1 MSSTGTIKRS
11 RKRRASESA
20 YGLLLVTKNVVMAL
34 LALFVLV
41 AGVWYSWATAK
52 PAMFTK
58 NLERGT
64 ITVAACDD
72 DWCTGTF
79 TPMDGSG
86 RARAKVRI
94 DKAVTDGR
102 GERLLV
108 ALKPG
113 SDEAVRT
120 GMTGILHA
128 WVPFA
133 GSLLLAALMVA
144 GGLRLRR
151 TAWALGLTGAALLA
165 ASFATLTF

>member
-1 MSSTGTIKRS
+1 MSSSGTIKRS
-11 RKRRASESA
+11 RSRRAGENA
-20 YGLLLVTKNVVMAL
+20 YGLLLLTKVVVMAL
-34 LALFVLV
+34 LALFVIV

-52 PAMFTK
+52 PAMFNK
-58 NLERGT
+58 SLERGT
-64 ITVAACDD
+64 ITVASCDD
-72 DWCTGTF
+72 DWCTGAF
-79 TPMDGSG
+79 TPADGSG
-86 RARAKVRI
+86 RARAKIRI
-94 DKAVTDGR
+94 DKAVTDGQGDR
-102 GERLLV
+102 VVV

-120 GMTGILHA
+120 GVTGILHA

-151 TAWALGLTGAALLA
+151 TAWAMGLIGAALLA

>member
-11 RKRRASESA
+11 RTRRAGENA
-20 YGLLLVTKNVVMAL
+20 YGLLLLTKNLVMAG

-64 ITVAACDD
+64 VTVSRCGD

-79 TPMDGSG
+79 APTGDSG
-86 RARAKVRI
+86 RARARVRI
-94 DKAVTDGR
+94 DKAVADGP
-102 GERLLV
+102 GDRLPV

-113 SDEAVRT
+113 TDEAVRT
-120 GMTGILHA
+120 GWAGVLHA

-133 GSLLLAALMVA
+133 GSLLLASLMVA

>member
-1 MSSTGTIKRS
+1 MSSSGTIKRS
-11 RKRRASESA
+11 RSRRAGENA
-20 YGLLLVTKNVVMAL
+20 YGLLLLTKIVVMAL
-34 LALFVLV
+34 LALFVIV

-52 PAMFTK
+52 PAMFNK
-58 NLERGT
+58 GLERGT
-64 ITVAACDD
+64 ITVATCDD
-72 DWCTGTF
+72 DWCTGAF
-79 TPMDGSG
+79 TPADGSG
-86 RARAKVRI
+86 HARAKVRI
-94 DKAVTDGR
+94 DKAVTDGK
-102 GERLLV
+102 GDHLLV

-151 TAWALGLTGAALLA
+151 TAWAMGLTGAALLA
-165 ASFATLTF
+165 ASFATLAF